1 MMNPAFSII
10 MPVYNSEKWL
20 SDSIGSILAQSYQYW
35 EFICINDGSEDG
47 SLHVL
52 RQYAEQDKRIKI
64 IDQPNAGAS
73 AARNAGLEAAKGD
86 YIMFLDSDDF
96 FDANA
101 LEILS
106 NAIELTSADMLFVR
120 HREVENSCHFSHHTE
135 QGNEAILSNCSIKDI
150 LSHAPDYPTDKIY
163 KADIILSNNLR
174 FDPLITL
181 TEDFHFWYRFAMLSD
196 NIIKLDN
203 NLYNHRHNPGSLS
216 HRYYLRWQNCPS
228 AELERN
234 LCFFQELANLCANIA
249 DSAKRYT
256 MRRELLMRAVKHYI
270 TTKKKLIVK
279 LRGRRRREALKMF
292 RFPLYDLTREMSVC
306 DISTA
311 VVVAFNSAYNMV
323 LASLRFHLGRKV
335 RRSD

>member
-1 MMNPAFSII
+1 

-20 SDSIGSILAQSYQYW
+20 SDSIGSIIAQSYQHW
-35 EFICINDGSEDG
+35 EFICINDGSEDE
-47 SLHVL
+47 SLNIL
-52 RQYAEQDKRIKI
+52 KQYAVEDNRII
-64 IDQPNAGAS
+64 VIDQPNAGAS
-73 AARNAGLEAAKGD
+73 TARNAGLAAAKGD

-106 NAIELTSADMLFVR
+106 DAIELTSADMIFVR
-120 HREVENSCHFSHHTE
+120 HREVENSCHFSHHAE
-135 QGNEAILSNCSIKDI
+135 QNNAAILSNVSIKDI
-150 LSHAPDYPTDKIY
+150 LSQAPDYPTDKIY

-181 TEDFHFWYRFAMLSD
+181 TEDFHFWYRFAMLSG

-216 HRYYLRWQNCPS
+216 HRYYLRWQNCPL

-234 LCFFQELANLCANIA
+234 LCFFRELANLCANIA
-249 DSAKRYT
+249 DPVKRYT
-256 MRRELLMRAVKHYI
+256 MRRELLMRAVAHYI

-279 LRGRRRREALKMF
+279 LRGRRRLEALKMF
-292 RFPLYDLTREMSVC
+292 RFPLYDLTREMSVR
-306 DISTA
+306 DMSTA
-311 VVVAFNSAYNMV
+311 VVVAFKSAYNMV
-323 LASLRFHLGRKV
+323 LASLRFHLGPKV
-335 RRSD
+335 RRRNKNITSILS